1 MDHFEK
7 AIRVSE
13 VFKQNEVI
21 DVIGIT
27 KGKGFKGRLYV
38 FVKRF
43 VSTSNSLKVLHSDGV
58 RRNCQGK
65 LTRG

>member
-27 KGKGFKGRLYV
+27 KGKGFKGMMV
-38 FVKRF
+38 FYK
-43 VSTSNSLKVLHSDGV
+43 
-58 RRNCQGK
+58 
-65 LTRG
+65 

>member
-1 MDHFEK
+1 MNSKDYHQVDWAVEHFEK

-27 KGKGFKGRLYV
+27 KGKGFKGMLL
-38 FVKRF
+38 FVNN
-43 VSTSNSLKVLHSDGV
+43 TLKTFFIKV
-58 RRNCQGK
+58 
-65 LTRG
+65 

>member
-1 MDHFEK
+1 MRYLQVDWAVDHFEK

-27 KGKGFKGRLYV
+27 KGKGFKGTSLLLLIH
-38 FVKRF
+38 F
-43 VSTSNSLKVLHSDGV
+43 VSNYLLKV
-58 RRNCQGK
+58 
-65 LTRG
+65 